1 MIFFKIKVLK
11 VLVIIFSISSWYS
24 ISSILQE
31 PNFQSLIRKTPSV
44 DCGPFAKKDR
54 AYKVIDFLDSLDDLP
69 SWLSWVKDALDYI
82 ATAIVI
88 IPVIVVLM

>member
-1 MIFFKIKVLK
+1 M
-11 VLVIIFSISSWYS
+11 
-24 ISSILQE
+24 
-31 PNFQSLIRKTPSV
+31 

-69 SWLSWVKDALDYI
+69 SWLSWVKDALDYT